1 MPSSGIS
8 KLLEVCYAEATRA
21 LLQGRRGAAL
31 PHELLRPYSELLARP
46 GPRRRHSEVN
56 PRSEVTHSLL
66 RDRSAATAPRSPH
79 AGTDRTLLQTYSRF
93 TPGRT
98 QGTLFHGRDGAL
110 PAPGL
115 LTLYP
120 EVTPTPRNPPHSHPA
135 SLRIACPSPR
145 PSPLY
150 RYRVYMGGGAGGGAF
165 YMQWEGS
172 PKPLP
177 HPIGGRGSPIA
188 PLGGVSIG
196 DGAPPGTP

>member
-66 RDRSAATAPRSPH
+66 RDRSATTAPRSPH

-120 EVTPTPRNPPHSHPA
+120 EVTPTPCNPPPPPIPIQPHSGSPA
-135 SLRIACPSPR
+135 PPPAPPPSIGTVYTWGAGQGAGLFICSGRGPRSPSP
-145 PSPLY
+145 
-150 RYRVYMGGGAGGGAF
+150 
-165 YMQWEGS
+165 
-172 PKPLP
+172 
-177 HPIGGRGSPIA
+177 
-188 PLGGVSIG
+188 
-196 DGAPPGTP
+196 TP